1 MPNLIQTVKNFVLTC
16 TDNLLVMGIES
27 AFPLVKAIE
36 SNDIKKVKKYANK
49 LKEGDFVSYMV
60 TAANAGHL
68 DCLKIL
74 LETFETKRTREQYL
88 FNRAEYDNVLLAAIE
103 KDHTQCAL
111 YVLDQCQ
118 TVNRHQALSTAIQRH
133 NDEFVIAFLPTIPPR
148 STNWPSVLNEMAFYS
163 NTDLLLAAFNACKTP
178 DIEMQLDSEARGK
191 IACAVAEQQK
201 KMIENNL
208 TLAPPPTLAAKRK
221 I

>member
-1 MPNLIQTVKNFVLTC
+1 MANLTHTVKNFLLTC
-16 TDNLLVMGIES
+16 TENMLLMGLDR
-27 AFPLVKAIE
+27 AFPLTKAIE
-36 SNDIKKVKKYANK
+36 CNDLKKVQKYVKK
-49 LKEGDFVSYMV
+49 LKEGDFISYMV

-74 LETFETKRTREQYL
+74 LETFETKRTRERYIY
-88 FNRAEYDNVLLAAIE
+88 NRAEYDNVLLAAIE

-178 DIEMQLDSEARGK
+178 DIEMQLESETRDK
-191 IACAVAEQQK
+191 IAHVVAEQQK
-201 KMIENNL
+201 KTIEHNL
-208 TLAPPPTLAAKRK
+208 PTTIKNSSRRK